1 MPKITTKMTRAQQTI
16 SIALL
21 ATSLYLSLYLQLV
34 PLPAV
39 VQSEI
44 VPVLPFWFLVSFGAY
59 ILFRLG
65 WGVLTFNDVPEAHEE
80 LMAEIEEAKKEL
92 RKLGVGVD

>member
-1 MPKITTKMTRAQQTI
+1 M
-16 SIALL
+16 
-21 ATSLYLSLYLQLV
+21 

-44 VPVLPFWFLVSFGAY
+44 VPVVSCFPSSRASPLRNRLPVGPCHVADGGNPQLPFWFLVSFGAY

-65 WGVLTFNDVPEAHEE
+65 WGVLTFHDVPEAHEE